1 MTFPKSVR
9 ALLCPVFVLFMTLPV
24 WAFDIQEVT
33 SPGGIKAYLVESH
46 AIPLISMEFA
56 FDGGSGLDPDGK
68 DGTGQFLTGLMDEGA
83 DDLTGEQ
90 FRRARDHISMK
101 LQFDTGSDNFYG
113 SFSTLSQNAGE
124 AFELLRKTVT
134 HPRLE
139 SEPVERM
146 RAYFMQN
153 AEATERDQSS
163 IAGMAWMNLAF
174 PNHAYS
180 RRISGTQQSL
190 AAITRDDIAKFHDTV
205 FSRSGMKIAVT
216 GDIDAKTLGVALDRI
231 FISLPDTPVP
241 HPSKSVVVTD
251 GPVTKLIDYDGPQTI
266 FIFGG
271 KGTRDADPD
280 DFANFVL
287 CQILGGRAS
296 FALLSQ
302 EVREKRGL
310 TYGISYT
317 SSSMQLSGLN
327 YGGFSTAN
335 ANAGAAL
342 KLVKETLSA
351 MAKSGPTDDQL
362 RLAKSYLMGG
372 YALRFDSNSA
382 IANYLLGLQVRGLP
396 KDFSNTRNEK
406 INAVTRDQVR
416 AAAKKYLEPGKMIV
430 VAVGKPEGLQ

>member
-1 MTFPKSVR
+1 MTFR
-9 ALLCPVFVLFMTLPV
+9 NLAWVFLAPLVLFMALPAS
-24 WAFDIQEVT
+24 AFDIQEIT

-56 FDGGSGLDPDGK
+56 FDGGAALDADGK
-68 DGTGQFLTGLMDEGA
+68 EGTAQFLTGLMDEGA

-101 LQFDTGSDNFYG
+101 LQFDVSSDNFYG
-113 SFSTLSQNAGE
+113 SFSTLSQKADE

-139 SEPVERM
+139 TEPVERM

-153 AEATERDQSS
+153 AEAAERDQNS

-180 RRISGTQQSL
+180 RRMGGTQQSL
-190 AAITRDDIAKFHDTV
+190 ASITREDIMKFHATA
-205 FSRSGMKIAVT
+205 FSRNRLRIAVT
-216 GDIDAKTLGVALDRI
+216 GDIDAKTLGAALDRI
-231 FISLPDTPVP
+231 FIGLPDSPVP
-241 HPSKSVVVTD
+241 HPGNITAVAD
-251 GPVTKLIDYDGPQTI
+251 GPATKLINYDGPQTV

-271 KGTRDADPD
+271 RGTRDEDAD

-287 CQILGGRAS
+287 CQILGGQAS

-310 TYGISYT
+310 TYGISYAA
-317 SSSMQLSGLN
+317 SSMQLAGLN

-335 ANAGAAL
+335 ANAGQAMS
-342 KLVKETLSA
+342 LVKETLAA
-351 MAKSGPTDDQL
+351 MAKTGPTDAQL
-362 RLAKSYLMGG
+362 RIAKSFLTGG

-382 IANYLLGLQVRGLP
+382 IANYLLGLQLRGFP
-396 KDFSNTRNEK
+396 KDFANTRNDI
-406 INAVTRDQVR
+406 INAVTRQQVMT
-416 AAAKKYLEPGKMIV
+416 AAKKYLEPDKMIV